1 MSTND
6 AMQAVERMQAQLE
19 TMGDQGAW
27 LDRLLF
33 QVQPER
39 PEPEQLRRR
48 LVVAPRCALRRAIV
62 ARSGHLAGVS

>member
-19 TMGDQGAW
+19 TMGEQGDW

-33 QVQPER
+33 QVV
-39 PEPEQLRRR
+39 PEPTEPELLRRR
-48 LVVAPRCALRRAIV
+48 LTIAPRCVLRRSIAV
-62 ARSGHLAGVS
+62 RSGRVAVDC